1 MTRTVFWAL
10 PSKWWMNVKIFK
22 YFIQHY
28 FSHFLSSQNYSQFA
42 SWVSRLWMILVR
54 GTDFQ
59 SILYFVI
66 NCNHWTGHTKWEY
79 LFEISIPLWFLRPQG
94 HDREKLL
101 LNTSQLLFYF
111 LLIAIW
117 QFTFGYNDHFTF
129 INCSWLCKDFV
140 CFT

>member
-28 FSHFLSSQNYSQFA
+28 FSHFPFSQNYSQFA
-42 SWVSRLWMILVR
+42 SWVSRLGMILVR
-54 GTDFQ
+54 GTEFQ

-66 NCNHWTGHTKWEY
+66 NCNHSTGHTKWEY
-79 LFEISIPLWFLRPQG
+79 YDHKDMIEK
-94 HDREKLL
+94 KLL
-101 LNTSQLLFYF
+101 INTSQLLFYF
-111 LLIAIW
+111 LLIAVW